1 MSERDEQAA
10 LFDWAELQGNI
21 TPELKL
27 LFAIPNGQYRKG
39 QRPEAG
45 LKSGVPDLFLPV
57 HRGLHHGLFVEMKH
71 GRNKPTDEQVGW
83 LEALAGE
90 GYKTAVCYSFEE
102 AQRVILDYLALRPA
116 WYERIQAPFSDA
128 RTPAERLEDETVE
141 RLF

>member
-10 LFDWAELQGNI
+10 LFEWAELQGNI

-45 LKSGVPDLFLPV
+45 LKPGVPDLFLPV
-57 HRGLHHGLFVEMKH
+57 HRGLHYGLFVEMKY
-71 GRNKPTDEQVGW
+71 GRNKLTDEQAGW

-102 AQRVILDYLALRPA
+102 AKEVIERYLNLPLA
-116 WYERIQAPFSDA
+116 WYEVSQVAYNGVGNSERTVIQ
-128 RTPAERLEDETVE
+128 
-141 RLF
+141 